1 MRIPTG
7 DFGNAVAR
15 PASAPQVGPGSFGGQ
30 EAAAQ
35 VQMGQAVQQV
45 GNELAARQQDL
56 NRIKSIRT
64 MAEAKNSLYTLEDEI
79 TQGISKG
86 DIDPAEAQKIWG
98 ERSPKL
104 VSDRLASIGAEHR
117 ELINAQLTDTSNA
130 LAGRVRDAATKRTQQ
145 NIGGELTALGG
156 ELEREAVRD
165 RAGANAKYEASV
177 RGMGPQAGMTPA
189 QIETAVLRFKESS
202 ANTVAY
208 TALNAAR
215 NSGQALGEFEKRLTS
230 DEFADLDPQ
239 RRAVLLNTT
248 AGYKTALEQRALAQ
262 AQRAEIQAA
271 KRDRQAAGVYTQA
284 VTLAT
289 EGKKLDPN
297 WIAGAA
303 QQVAGTP
310 YEAGFK
316 AAVEQAPAGTAFAM
330 QPLRDQREMLDGLL
344 AEGNKIGWTP
354 TRQDQYDK
362 AQKSYETSQREYK
375 EDPLRAAVDRNV
387 LPELAPL
394 DVSGGIAGITQ
405 GVQARLEQAKQVE
418 VVAGR
423 PVSPFT
429 SDEAVQVATLFN
441 GMPTDQRAT
450 TLANLSKTVGP
461 RTMSAIAAQ
470 LDNKD
475 RSLALAAALGDQQR
489 PNGGLVSEQIL
500 RGEQAMKDKRV
511 PDADVTRWRTEI
523 AAEVR
528 GVFATPEMEDA
539 VIDAAV
545 RVRAD
550 ADVRRA
556 GRSIRNAIDTV
567 SGSIVDFNGGK
578 IPLPLG
584 MTESQFERG
593 LVALTPDSFTDQ
605 APDGNVF
612 VAGKAVPVADFVKD
626 LPNAVL
632 RHAGQG
638 IYTVSSGTGFV
649 LNQAGQPVIV
659 RINNGTR

>member
-1 MRIPTG
+1 MRIPVG
-7 DFGNAVAR
+7 NFGNQTAQAAPGVRVPTGAFVDGSAEAMQQTGRQLSGIGADLLEAQSRAQTLRQMTESKGALVGLQDEISRSVEAGDLDPAKAQTVWDERSKKLMGDQLSKVA
-15 PASAPQVGPGSFGGQ
+15 
-30 EAAAQ
+30 
-35 VQMGQAVQQV
+35 MGQRDTV
-45 GNELAARQQDL
+45 G
-56 NRIKSIRT
+56 
-64 MAEAKNSLYTLEDEI
+64 
-79 TQGISKG
+79 
-86 DIDPAEAQKIWG
+86 
-98 ERSPKL
+98 
-104 VSDRLASIGAEHR
+104 
-117 ELINAQLTDTSNA
+117 AQLGELGQS
-130 LAGRVRDAATKRTQQ
+130 LGFRVRDAATKRTQQ
-145 NIGGELTALGG
+145 NIGGDLTALGIA
-156 ELEREAVRD
+156 LEREND
-165 RAGANAKYEASV
+165 PAKASALYDQSV
-177 RGMGPQAGMTPA
+177 RAMGPSAGWAPA
-189 QIETAVLRFKESS
+189 QIENNI
-202 ANTVAY
+202 NTFREKAY
-208 TALNAAR
+208 ATKAYSLVNGAR
-215 NSGQALGEFEKRLTS
+215 NSMADLNKVESMLNSE
-230 DEFADLDPQ
+230 EFAALDPQ

-248 AGYKTALEQRALAQ
+248 TGYKTALEQRAVAQ

-271 KRDRQAAGVYTQA
+271 KRDRQAAGIFAEVQQLSTQ
-284 VTLAT
+284 
-289 EGKKLDPN
+289 GKKLDPQYL
-297 WIAGAA
+297 AGAA
-303 QQVAGTP
+303 AAMTGTP
-310 YEAGFK
+310 YEAAFK

-330 QPLRDQREMLDGLL
+330 QPLSAQREMLDGLL
-344 AEGNKIGWTP
+344 ATGNREGWTP
-354 TRQDQYDK
+354 TRQEMYDK

-405 GVQARLEQAKQVE
+405 GVQARLEQAQQVE

-429 SDEAVQVATLFN
+429 SDEAVQVASLFN
-441 GMPTDQRAT
+441 TLPPDQRAT
-450 TLANLSKTVGP
+450 SIATLSKVVGT

-470 LDNKD
+470 LDSKD

-550 ADVRRA
+550 ADVRKE
-556 GRSIRNAIDTV
+556 GRSIRNAIENV
-567 SGSIVDFNGGK
+567 AGGIVDFNGGK

-584 MTESQFERG
+584 MTESQFERS

-612 VAGKAVPVADFVKD
+612 VAGKAVPVSEFVKG
-626 LPNAVL
+626 LPDAVL

-638 IYTVSSGTGFV
+638 RYTVSSGTGFV

-659 RINNGTR
+659 RVNNGTR

>member
-15 PASAPQVGPGSFGGQ
+15 PASAPQVGAGSFGGQ

-35 VQMGQAVQQV
+35 VQAGQALQQI
-45 GNELAARQQDL
+45 GSELAARQQDL

-86 DIDPAEAQKIWG
+86 EIDPADAPRVWQ

-104 VSDRLASIGAEHR
+104 IADRLASVGGDHR
-117 ELINAQLTDTSNA
+117 ELISAQLLETSNS

-156 ELEREAVRD
+156 ELEREAIRD

-177 RGMGPQAGMTPA
+177 RVMGPQAGMTPA
-189 QIETAVLRFKESS
+189 QIETAVQKFKESS

-208 TALNAAR
+208 TALHAAR
-215 NSGQALGEFEKRLTS
+215 NNGQALNEFENRLAS

-239 RRAVLLNTT
+239 RRAVLASQA
-248 AGYKTALEQRALAQ
+248 AGYRTSLEQRAVAA
-262 AQRAEIQAA
+262 AQRAEIAA
-271 KRDRQAAGVYTQA
+271 ARRDREAAGVFAQVQQLTIQ
-284 VTLAT
+284 
-289 EGKKLDPN
+289 GKRLDPQY
-297 WIAGAA
+297 IASAT
-303 QQVAGTP
+303 QTMQGTP
-310 YEAGFK
+310 YEAAFK
-316 AAVEQAPAGTAFAM
+316 DAVAQAPAGTAFAM
-330 QPLRDQREMLDGLL
+330 QPLPAQREMLDGLL
-344 AEGNKIGWTP
+344 AEGNRLGWTP
-354 TRQDQYDK
+354 TRQDLYDK
-362 AQKSYETSQREYK
+362 AQKSYEASQREYK

-394 DVSGGIAGITQ
+394 DVGGGIQGIVQ
-405 GVQARLEQAKQVE
+405 GVQERLLQAQQVE

-429 SDEAVQVATLFN
+429 SDEAPQVASLFN
-441 GMPTDQRAT
+441 ALPADQRAT
-450 TLANLSKTVGP
+450 SIAALSKAVGT

-470 LDNKD
+470 LDSKD
-475 RSLALAAALGDQQR
+475 RTLALAAALGDQQR
-489 PNGGLVSEQIL
+489 PNGGLVSEQVL
-500 RGEQAMKDKRV
+500 RGEQAIKDKRIAE
-511 PDADVTRWRTEI
+511 ADVTRWRSEI

-528 GVFATPEMEDA
+528 GVFATPEMENA
-539 VIDAAV
+539 VIDSAV

-550 ADVRRA
+550 ADVRRE
-556 GRSIRNAIDTV
+556 GRSIRGAIETV
-567 SGSIVDFNGGK
+567 AGGIVDFNGGK

-612 VAGKAVPVADFVKD
+612 VAGKAVPVAEFVKG

-638 IYTVSSGTGFV
+638 RYTVSSGTGVV

-659 RINNGTR
+659 RVSNGTR